1 MSRADF
7 FLTML
12 ILQLVS
18 YTCYHALREDYSNAF
33 VGFSLNIFW
42 GTVVEGSPFWYGEV
56 REWSKSQAHKA
67 DT

>member
-18 YTCYHALREDYSNAF
+18 YTCYHALREDNLNAF
-33 VGFSLNIFW
+33 VGFSLNDFGAQLSRTTHF
-42 GTVVEGSPFWYGEV
+42 GTA
-56 REWSKSQAHKA
+56 R
-67 DT
+67 